1 MPYAQ
6 GIRSEE
12 KEDVTLTPLLTSSEA
27 SYSKLNM
34 NQAQNYEKEDGDAE
48 GPFDVGIHAEKKLEE
63 GTAGLTLF
71 TSENLFTDNANS
83 MVADANLTLF
93 TNTVASMSDSKE
105 SVSVPVKSYEASMIT
120 INDGTAFT
128 LGALFM
134 LLLPLGLLIAGILVW
149 MERRKR

>member
-1 MPYAQ
+1 M
-6 GIRSEE
+6 
-12 KEDVTLTPLLTSSEA
+12 
-27 SYSKLNM
+27 
-34 NQAQNYEKEDGDAE
+34 
-48 GPFDVGIHAEKKLEE
+48 GIHAEKKLEE

-83 MVADANLTLF
+83 MVADANLMLF

>member
-1 MPYAQ
+1 MKKGLLWKETLPCITSSPLICCPMWPMIRTKGISGEKYIFMPYAQ

-34 NQAQNYEKEDGDAE
+34 NQAQNYEKEDRDAE
-48 GPFDVGIHAEKKLEE
+48 GPFDVGYTSEKKLEE

-105 SVSVPVKSYEASMIT
+105 SVFSACE
-120 INDGTAFT
+120 
-128 LGALFM
+128 
-134 LLLPLGLLIAGILVW
+134 IL
-149 MERRKR
+149 